1 MRARKA
7 TLPWWQS
14 QKSVVA
20 VAEARGSPFRTQGS
34 TTYFRRRSKS
44 VTAAM
49 LEIHALESSK
59 RGLASWG
66 PVCKRANQ
74 SHAFGQG
81 FALSFFGARPFGD
94 LWLYSRP
101 MTEIADTFDSAF
113 TKAVDLGNRLADRD
127 KDADLWDIADGL
139 LAGALQYWLYSR
151 QPCGDPR
158 CQDCMPISTAEGR
171 MAELKKLVEQLAAES
186 EYFHTPTDAN
196 AGRA

>member
-1 MRARKA
+1 MAMARTRPA
-7 TLPWWQS
+7 P
-14 QKSVVA
+14 
-20 VAEARGSPFRTQGS
+20 
-34 TTYFRRRSKS
+34 
-44 VTAAM
+44 
-49 LEIHALESSK
+49 
-59 RGLASWG
+59 GLA
-66 PVCKRANQ
+66 
-74 SHAFGQG
+74 
-81 FALSFFGARPFGD
+81 D